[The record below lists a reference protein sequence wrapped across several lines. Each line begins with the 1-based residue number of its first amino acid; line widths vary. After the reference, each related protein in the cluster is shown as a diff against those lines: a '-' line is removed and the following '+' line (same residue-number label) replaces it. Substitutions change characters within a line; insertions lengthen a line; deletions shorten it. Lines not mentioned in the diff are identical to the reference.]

1 MNRTLLKAQLL
12 YDEMGKSEKRIADFL
27 LSHSGEVLPYTITE
41 LAEKCESSEAT
52 IVRFSRRLGFAGFQ
66 QLKIALAQQT
76 ERRIVSPNVTRGD
89 TCYEIF
95 EKVCN
100 DVYLSFERTRRTLD
114 ASALEKAS
122 AAIAGAERV
131 VLVGLGSSASVASD
145 AANKFMRAGCN
156 SVAYSD
162 THMQMIAVSHLSTR
176 DVAIGISQS
185 GASKDIV
192 EALKMARVRGA
203 VTIGITGRERSPVG
217 RVSDILLVTDT
228 EEIRHSVAGLNSHM
242 SRLALIDALCC
253 HIAYRNEARVLED
266 IDQNE
271 QSLESKRI
279 AEE

>member
-1 MNRTLLKAQLL
+1 MNRTLLKARLL

-27 LSHSGEVLPYTITE
+27 FSHSGEVLPYTITE
-41 LAEKCESSEAT
+41 LAERCESSEAT

-66 QLKIALAQQT
+66 QLKLALAQQT
-76 ERRIVSPNVTRGD
+76 ERRVTSPDVMRTD

-100 DVYLSFERTRRTLD
+100 DAYLSFERTRRTLD
-114 ASALEKAS
+114 AAAMEKAS
-122 AAIAGAERV
+122 DAIASAERV

-145 AANKFMRAGCN
+145 AANKFLRAGV
-156 SVAYSD
+156 SSAAYSD
-162 THMQMIAVSHLSTR
+162 THMQMIAISHLGTH

-192 EALKMARVRGA
+192 EALKMARARGA
-203 VTIGITGRERSPVG
+203 VTIGITGRDRSPVG

-228 EEIRHSVAGLNSHM
+228 DEVRHSVAGLNSHM

-253 HIAYRNEARVLED
+253 HIAYRNEERVLED
-266 IDQNE
+266 INQNE

>member
-41 LAEKCESSEAT
+41 LAERCESSEAT

-145 AANKFMRAGCN
+145 AANEFMRAGCN

-162 THMQMIAVSHLSTR
+162 TASPSRAHPR
-176 DVAIGISQS
+176 IS
-185 GASKDIV
+185 
-192 EALKMARVRGA
+192 L
-203 VTIGITGRERSPVG
+203 
-217 RVSDILLVTDT
+217 
-228 EEIRHSVAGLNSHM
+228 RHSKWRAYAAPLPSV
-242 SRLALIDALCC
+242 SRGGSVRPSGVSPTFCLSPTPRRSATAL
-253 HIAYRNEARVLED
+253 RG
-266 IDQNE
+266 
-271 QSLESKRI
+271 
-279 AEE
+279 